1 MSNYNHKYL
10 ERKVKPG
17 GGYIYVY
24 KEKDQPQK
32 DKIYLDKLP
41 EGTNIS
47 DVDGIYLSKWGNT
60 LARVKTTNRYTER
73 YGQGK
78 DFFDVNTL
86 RQKYL
91 VRETGNAFARV
102 GSVSDK
108 FALGPEKEYW
118 VKVKLKELTPEQF
131 TAVERKL
138 KDNDFKE
145 VYGGNID
152 KITEKQFKSVINK
165 TYSDIQNNEDSVI
178 ANAVDRI
185 VSDIGKK
192 KYGDNWDYSEDKMN
206 IIWNSLPGIYIL
218 NKAGN
223 KFKYIVVKKGEG
235 VMKKSFQK
243 LVKSVWTNQ
252 YINDLPDSAFLYIE
266 LGGKK
271 DESGKTVPR
280 DLRHFPFKDINGKID
295 LAHIRNAI
303 ARIPQSKCGLSA
315 KEMEALQNKARNILE
330 GNKGIEKGFYI
341 RTIGSNYRMGEDSF
355 KKSLE
360 QVKKG
365 INALASLEKAN
376 RSIYYGPRGGK
387 YSDPEHK
394 IPYTEEAPV
403 SKKNPWEMSSSQWLS
418 VNKIHEPWIGEI
430 SPMQYSKLSNRAKK
444 EYDIKRNKEWALANK
459 GKEDW
464 RNEIYL
470 AYKSGKF
477 KLEDKGLNP
486 EVINAVKQKESS
498 EMQEKKQQSFE
509 DAVKNNKISNVSEV
523 KMGDRVFHIIYR
535 QYGVINKIGK
545 NTVSL
550 VLSNGDKMKVKPS
563 LLNRYSYSDL
573 QNKYGVNK
581 SMQNAVTL
589 LSNLNADLEKG
600 AMGGKY
606 IKREPKP
613 GGGYRHSD
621 LENIP
626 VNWREGFYRS
636 VTVADNMPIRP
647 NPPVLQP
654 HEWMRRENAIYER
667 EMTRDDTIDLKL
679 IGSTD

>member
-24 KEKDQPQK
+24 REKDQPQK

-47 DVDGIYLSKWGNT
+47 DVEGIYLSKWGNS

-91 VRETGNAFARV
+91 VRETANVFARV

-138 KDNDFKE
+138 KDNGFKE

-165 TYSDIQNNEDSVI
+165 TYSDIQNNEDSNI

-192 KYGDNWDYSEDKMN
+192 EYGDNWDYSEDKMN

-218 NKAGN
+218 NKVGD
-223 KFKYIVVKKGEG
+223 KFKYIVVKKGEAA
-235 VMKKSFQK
+235 MEKSFQK

-280 DLRHFPFKDINGKID
+280 DLRHFPYMNINGKID
-295 LAHIRNAI
+295 LVHIRNAI

-315 KEMEALQNKARNILE
+315 KEMEALQNKAREMLDKANKL
-330 GNKGIEKGFYI
+330 NKGE
-341 RTIGSNYRMGEDSF
+341 
-355 KKSLE
+355 
-360 QVKKG
+360 
-365 INALASLEKAN
+365 
-376 RSIYYGPRGGK
+376 
-387 YSDPEHK
+387 
-394 IPYTEEAPV
+394 
-403 SKKNPWEMSSSQWLS
+403 
-418 VNKIHEPWIGEI
+418 
-430 SPMQYSKLSNRAKK
+430 
-444 EYDIKRNKEWALANK
+444 
-459 GKEDW
+459 
-464 RNEIYL
+464 
-470 AYKSGKF
+470 
-477 KLEDKGLNP
+477 
-486 EVINAVKQKESS
+486 
-498 EMQEKKQQSFE
+498 
-509 DAVKNNKISNVSEV
+509 
-523 KMGDRVFHIIYR
+523 
-535 QYGVINKIGK
+535 
-545 NTVSL
+545 
-550 VLSNGDKMKVKPS
+550 
-563 LLNRYSYSDL
+563 
-573 QNKYGVNK
+573 K
-581 SMQNAVTL
+581 SMYKDGTAIGTEL
-589 LSNLNADLEKG
+589 LKSFLEKG
-600 AMGGKY
+600 ATGGKY

-613 GGGYRHSD
+613 GGGYKYFYGEEKSD
-621 LENIP
+621 AEK
-626 VNWREGFYRS
+626 VREGLVKEKAKKDREFRRARS
-636 VTVADNMPIRP
+636 VLNKKATHLESENLELVKKIGEEKAKKVLDNLRVLDRLSEIRKDYSGNRTPEAELQYYKKHNDIYDEFNRALKRLDTSVAKSIIGKIDLVKGNPFNG

-654 HEWMRRENAIYER
+654 HEWVRRENAMYER
-667 EMTRDDTIDLKL
+667 EMTRDNTIDLKL
-679 IGSTD
+679 IDTID

>member
-24 KEKDQPQK
+24 REKDQPQK

-47 DVDGIYLSKWGNT
+47 DVEGIYLSKWGNS

-91 VRETGNAFARV
+91 VRETANVFARV

-138 KDNDFKE
+138 KDNGFKE

-165 TYSDIQNNEDSVI
+165 TYSDIQNNEDSNI

-192 KYGDNWDYSEDKMN
+192 EYGDNWDYSEDKMN

-218 NKAGN
+218 NKVGD
-223 KFKYIVVKKGEG
+223 KFKYIVVKKGEAA
-235 VMKKSFQK
+235 MEKSFQK

-280 DLRHFPFKDINGKID
+280 DLRHFPYMNINGKID
-295 LAHIRNAI
+295 LVHIRNAI

-315 KEMEALQNKARNILE
+315 KEMEALQNKAREMLDKANKL
-330 GNKGIEKGFYI
+330 NKGE
-341 RTIGSNYRMGEDSF
+341 
-355 KKSLE
+355 
-360 QVKKG
+360 
-365 INALASLEKAN
+365 
-376 RSIYYGPRGGK
+376 
-387 YSDPEHK
+387 
-394 IPYTEEAPV
+394 
-403 SKKNPWEMSSSQWLS
+403 
-418 VNKIHEPWIGEI
+418 
-430 SPMQYSKLSNRAKK
+430 
-444 EYDIKRNKEWALANK
+444 
-459 GKEDW
+459 
-464 RNEIYL
+464 
-470 AYKSGKF
+470 
-477 KLEDKGLNP
+477 
-486 EVINAVKQKESS
+486 
-498 EMQEKKQQSFE
+498 
-509 DAVKNNKISNVSEV
+509 
-523 KMGDRVFHIIYR
+523 
-535 QYGVINKIGK
+535 
-545 NTVSL
+545 
-550 VLSNGDKMKVKPS
+550 
-563 LLNRYSYSDL
+563 
-573 QNKYGVNK
+573 K
-581 SMQNAVTL
+581 SMYKDGTAIGTEL
-589 LSNLNADLEKG
+589 LKSFIVSNSEKEEVLDLNADLEKG
-600 AMGGKY
+600 ATGGKY

-613 GGGYRHSD
+613 GGGYKYFYGEEKSD
-621 LENIP
+621 AEK
-626 VNWREGFYRS
+626 VREGLVKEKAKKDREFRRARS
-636 VTVADNMPIRP
+636 VLNKKATHLESENLELVKKIGEEKAKKVLDNLRVLDRLSEIRKDYSGNRTPEAELQYYKKHNDIYDEFNRALKRLDTSVAKSIIGKIDLVKGNPFNG

-654 HEWMRRENAIYER
+654 HEWVRRENAMYER
-667 EMTRDDTIDLKL
+667 EMTRDNTIDLKL
-679 IGSTD
+679 IDTID

>member
-24 KEKDQPQK
+24 REKDQPQK

-47 DVDGIYLSKWGNT
+47 DVEGIYLSKWGNS

-91 VRETGNAFARV
+91 VRETANVFARV

-138 KDNDFKE
+138 KDNGFKE

-165 TYSDIQNNEDSVI
+165 TYSDIQNNEDSNI

-192 KYGDNWDYSEDKMN
+192 EYGDNWDYSEDKMN

-218 NKAGN
+218 NKVGD
-223 KFKYIVVKKGEG
+223 KFKYIVVKKGEAA
-235 VMKKSFQK
+235 MEKSFQK

-280 DLRHFPFKDINGKID
+280 DLRHFPYMNINGKID

-315 KEMEALQNKARNILE
+315 KEMEALQNKAREMLDKANKL
-330 GNKGIEKGFYI
+330 NKGE
-341 RTIGSNYRMGEDSF
+341 
-355 KKSLE
+355 
-360 QVKKG
+360 
-365 INALASLEKAN
+365 
-376 RSIYYGPRGGK
+376 
-387 YSDPEHK
+387 
-394 IPYTEEAPV
+394 
-403 SKKNPWEMSSSQWLS
+403 
-418 VNKIHEPWIGEI
+418 
-430 SPMQYSKLSNRAKK
+430 
-444 EYDIKRNKEWALANK
+444 
-459 GKEDW
+459 
-464 RNEIYL
+464 
-470 AYKSGKF
+470 
-477 KLEDKGLNP
+477 
-486 EVINAVKQKESS
+486 
-498 EMQEKKQQSFE
+498 
-509 DAVKNNKISNVSEV
+509 
-523 KMGDRVFHIIYR
+523 
-535 QYGVINKIGK
+535 
-545 NTVSL
+545 
-550 VLSNGDKMKVKPS
+550 
-563 LLNRYSYSDL
+563 
-573 QNKYGVNK
+573 K
-581 SMQNAVTL
+581 SMYKDGTAIGTEL
-589 LSNLNADLEKG
+589 LKSFIVSNSEKEEVLDLNADLEKG
-600 AMGGKY
+600 ATGGKY

-613 GGGYRHSD
+613 GGGYKYFYGEEKSD
-621 LENIP
+621 AEK
-626 VNWREGFYRS
+626 VREGLVKEKAKKDREFRRARS
-636 VTVADNMPIRP
+636 VLNKKATHLESENLELVKKIGEEKAKKVLDNLRVLDRLSEIRKDYSGNRTP
-647 NPPVLQP
+647 EAELQYYKKHNDIYDEFNRALKRLDTSVDKSIIGKIDLVKGNPFNGNPPVLQP
-654 HEWMRRENAIYER
+654 HEWVRRENAMYER
-667 EMTRDDTIDLKL
+667 EMTRDNTIDLKL
-679 IGSTD
+679 IDTID